1 MPLEEKKTIPLINAV
16 PKKSKTIMIVAG
28 EASGDM
34 HGANLVRE
42 MLKIDPSLNFYGIG
56 GNKLREEGVKLLAN
70 ASDMAV
76 VGLTEVISKL

>member
-1 MPLEEKKTIPLINAV
+1 
-16 PKKSKTIMIVAG
+16 MIVAG

-42 MLKIDPSLNFYGIG
+42 MLKIDPALNFYGIG
-56 GNKLREEGVKLLAN
+56 GKKLQEEGVKLLAN

-76 VGLTEVISKL
+76 VGLTEVISKLGSILKIMGMMKRSLR

>member
-1 MPLEEKKTIPLINAV
+1 
-16 PKKSKTIMIVAG
+16 MIVAG

-42 MLKIDPSLNFYGIG
+42 MLKIDPALNFYGIG

-70 ASDMAV
+70 ASDY
-76 VGLTEVISKL
+76 GCCRFDRGYFQIRKYFKNNGYDEKILG